1 MKGTA
6 VMPSCEKKIED
17 ILLPGITVRI
27 HPTGN
32 SMRPLIHAGRDT
44 VCLIKA
50 DPDKLAVGDLVLYR
64 REYGALILHRI
75 ISRKKGSLYLSGDNN
90 FEIEGPLAPE
100 QIIGVATEITRAG
113 KKIKTTD
120 LLYRLYVLIWP
131 GSRPLRRFLYSLRH
145 RSS

>member
-1 MKGTA
+1 
-6 VMPSCEKKIED
+6 MPSEEKKIED
-17 ILLPGITVRI
+17 MFLPGITVRI
-27 HPTGN
+27 RPTGN

-50 DPDKLAVGDLVLYR
+50 DPEKLAVGDLALYR
-64 REYGALILHRI
+64 REYGALVLHRI
-75 ISRKKGSLYLSGDNN
+75 ISIKKGKLYLSGDNN
-90 FEIEGPLAPE
+90 FEIEGPLDPE

-120 LLYRLYVLIWP
+120 FLYRLYILIWP
-131 GSRPLRRFLYSLRH
+131 GSRSLRKFLYKLKH